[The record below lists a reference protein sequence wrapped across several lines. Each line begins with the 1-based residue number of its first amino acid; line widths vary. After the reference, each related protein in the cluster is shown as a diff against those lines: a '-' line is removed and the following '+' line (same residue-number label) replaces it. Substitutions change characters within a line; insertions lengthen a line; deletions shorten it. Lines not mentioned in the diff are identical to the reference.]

1 MRGYRR
7 GQRSQSD
14 ERHRVESAMDGAMAL
29 AAALTLL
36 IGTIFFCV
44 FVSKL
49 LG

>member
-1 MRGYRR
+1 
-7 GQRSQSD
+7 
-14 ERHRVESAMDGAMAL
+14 MDGAIAL